1 MSDMSG
7 RENTP
12 DLTRIQRTQL
22 ALKMFDVRKG
32 KSAEYQTLEDINAL
46 KSFQDHTRKYTR
58 NAFILGFATW
68 FALKD
73 YDLTRKVS
81 PSLHYLRTTWLKIR
95 MFPVPKN
102 FAFKFLIT
110 SLSVVAY
117 QQYTDD
123 IVQNEYLTIISGLDT
138 KLGKAMRREIHAIN
152 PHSKYLNKYPLEQ
165 FDSETKKHGDDEE

>member
-110 SLSVVAY
+110 S
-117 QQYTDD
+117 
-123 IVQNEYLTIISGLDT
+123 QNEYLTIISGLDT